1 MTCQRGTSDG
11 NRFLMTPPPRA
22 TEILDSSSEWN
33 DDTISHFL
41 SESKPASPSQS
52 STNRIQSMPT
62 NRGKEL
68 TSPSI
73 NKLLEQVDP
82 ETSRLIPESV
92 ARTRLAVLVQLEDEI
107 AVVATTVPDD
117 IALADQLSFL
127 LARKV

>member
-1 MTCQRGTSDG
+1 
-11 NRFLMTPPPRA
+11 
-22 TEILDSSSEWN
+22 
-33 DDTISHFL
+33 
-41 SESKPASPSQS
+41 
-52 STNRIQSMPT
+52 MPT